1 MLNRDNLKKSTA
13 AIVAIISVLIGAGA
27 TYILY
32 ETSTDAELKLAHV
45 NYENSYDL
53 LNNNKT
59 ESLRLMPI
67 TTLYNTKRSDYPA
80 KLFPAKNQIIDN
92 QNHEIIAESV
102 SGLDKAMILPG
113 EAADICSIIYMT
125 LNKTG
130 NYTLQTTVYY
140 LDVKTGEIE
149 TIEFY
154 MDFCVYPNNKYD
166 KDEYSYEM
174 RPAKHD
180 TFNKQWTVGKKYPF
194 LN

>member
-1 MLNRDNLKKSTA
+1 MLNGDNLKKSTA
-13 AIVAIISVLIGAGA
+13 AVVAIISVLIGAGA

-45 NYENSYDL
+45 NYEHGYDL
-53 LNNNKT
+53 INNNKT
-59 ESLRLMPI
+59 ESLRLMPTI
-67 TTLYNTKRSDYPA
+67 SLYNTKHSDYPA
-80 KLFPAKNQIIDN
+80 TLLPAKNQLIDCEN
-92 QNHEIIAESV
+92 YEIISETP
-102 SGLDKAMILPG
+102 SGLGEAIVLPG
-113 EAADICSIIYMT
+113 EAVDIHSRINMQ

-140 LDVKTGEIE
+140 LDVKTGEME

-154 MDFCVYPNNKYD
+154 MDFYVYSNNQYD
-166 KDEYSYEM
+166 KDEYPYKM

-180 TFNKQWTVGKKYPF
+180 TFNKQWTIGKKYPV